1 MAITESLFLF
11 FYCNTLSYYIIY
23 ILYYNVILYQYMKK
37 TEHFSFRTT
46 EQNMNYLK
54 LIAEV
59 DDRTPAYVLSK
70 MIDYFR
76 MRGYRVDELN
86 K

>member
-1 MAITESLFLF
+1 
-11 FYCNTLSYYIIY
+11 
-23 ILYYNVILYQYMKK
+23 MKK
-37 TEHFSFRTT
+37 SEHFSFRTT

>member
-1 MAITESLFLF
+1 
-11 FYCNTLSYYIIY
+11 
-23 ILYYNVILYQYMKK
+23 
-37 TEHFSFRTT
+37 
-46 EQNMNYLK
+46 MNYLK

-76 MRGYRVDELN
+76 MHGYRVDELN